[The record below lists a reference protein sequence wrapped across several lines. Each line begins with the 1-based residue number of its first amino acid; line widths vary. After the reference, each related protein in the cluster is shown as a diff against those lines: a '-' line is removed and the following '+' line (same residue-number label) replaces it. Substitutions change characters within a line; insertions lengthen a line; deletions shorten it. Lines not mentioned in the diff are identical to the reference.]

1 VGLARP
7 AEQRQVRRADRVAVI
22 VGGEPCQPVT
32 ERSVVGIG
40 QSSDRG
46 SQAGKVTDPVRCRQ
60 AGFRYCGCAFRAGPA
75 GRVLRNHGT
84 GGEFGVDQQYGGAR
98 TIGGD
103 HLALRDQVLTEL
115 RRRIVDGEYA
125 QGERLTENRLADDFG
140 VSRNPVREALR
151 VVEAEGFVQI
161 LPRRGAVV
169 ATLDETAIRDLFAV
183 RERLE
188 TLAAGLAAERA
199 TEEDVARLRQL
210 LEDASAATEAKDFDL
225 VAELNSALH
234 LTVIEISGNRWL
246 ASLSAAMYHH
256 VHWVFR
262 LGAAQRAPH
271 SWKEHIRVVDAI
283 AAGDADAASAAA
295 REHVEAA
302 AAAALKSS

>member
-1 VGLARP
+1 MD
-7 AEQRQVRRADRVAVI
+7 QR
-22 VGGEPCQPVT
+22 
-32 ERSVVGIG
+32 
-40 QSSDRG
+40 
-46 SQAGKVTDPVRCRQ
+46 
-60 AGFRYCGCAFRAGPA
+60 
-75 GRVLRNHGT
+75 
-84 GGEFGVDQQYGGAR
+84 YGDHAR

-103 HLALRDQVLTEL
+103 HLALRDQVLAEL
-115 RRRIVDGEYA
+115 RRRIVDGDYA

-210 LEDASAATEAKDFDL
+210 LEDASAATEAQDFDQ

-234 LTVIEISGNRWL
+234 LAVTEISGNRWL

-283 AAGDADAASAAA
+283 AAGDRAAATAAA

-302 AAAALKSS
+302 ADAALKPPA

>member
-1 VGLARP
+1 
-7 AEQRQVRRADRVAVI
+7 
-22 VGGEPCQPVT
+22 
-32 ERSVVGIG
+32 
-40 QSSDRG
+40 
-46 SQAGKVTDPVRCRQ
+46 
-60 AGFRYCGCAFRAGPA
+60 
-75 GRVLRNHGT
+75 
-84 GGEFGVDQQYGGAR
+84 VDQQYGGDQAR

-103 HLALRDQVLTEL
+103 HLALRDQVLSEL
-115 RRRIVDGEYA
+115 RRRIVDGDYA
-125 QGERLTENRLADDFG
+125 QGERLTENRLAEDFG

-151 VVEAEGFVQI
+151 VVETEGFVQI

-183 RERLE
+183 RQQLE

-199 TEEDVARLRQL
+199 TEQDVARLRRL
-210 LEDASAATEAKDFDL
+210 LEDASAATEAKDFDQ

-234 LTVIEISGNRWL
+234 LAVIDISGNRWL

-271 SWKEHIRVVDAI
+271 SWEEHIRVVDAI
-283 AAGDADAASAAA
+283 AAGDREAAA
-295 REHVEAA
+295 EAARLHVEAA
-302 AAAALKSS
+302 ATAALQSD